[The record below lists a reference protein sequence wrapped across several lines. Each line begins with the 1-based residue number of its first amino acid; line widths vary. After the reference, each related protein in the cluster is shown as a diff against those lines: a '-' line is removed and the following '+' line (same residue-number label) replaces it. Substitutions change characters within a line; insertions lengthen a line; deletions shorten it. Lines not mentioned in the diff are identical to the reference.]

1 MPEKL
6 KVFISTVSSQFKACR
21 DALVSDLRAI
31 GCEVKVQED
40 FQQVPDTLID
50 QIEAYVDQCD
60 RVDCI
65 GRRCLWL

>member
-21 DALVSDLRAI
+21 DALASDLRAI